1 MVFESFRKFNNSIT
15 LVGTQILFFSC
26 VVLHTKYLIYQYVFS
41 EQRLYICFLPDLVC
55 LVHDVLAG
63 LEVEAGLLVAV
74 VYVRPGLQVGDV
86 QRVTQRLH
94 VRPQDEVVGAKQRLD
109 PVAHLV
115 ADLQITRS

>member
-1 MVFESFRKFNNSIT
+1 MT

-26 VVLHTKYLIYQYVFS
+26 VVLHTKYIIHQYVFS
-41 EQRLYICFLPDLVC
+41 EQLLYYICFLSDLVC

-74 VYVRPGLQVGDV
+74 VYVRPGLQVRDV

-115 ADLQITRS
+115 ADLHNT

>member
-1 MVFESFRKFNNSIT
+1 MFPRPINLYSQNNI
-15 LVGTQILFFSC
+15 
-26 VVLHTKYLIYQYVFS
+26 
-41 EQRLYICFLPDLVC
+41 YICYLYHLVC

-74 VYVRPGLQVGDV
+74 VDVRPGLQVRDV

-115 ADLQITRS
+115 ADLHRTRIQKINKTLKL

>member
-41 EQRLYICFLPDLVC
+41 EQRLYICFLPDLVS

-74 VYVRPGLQVGDV
+74 VYVRPGLQVRDV
-86 QRVTQRLH
+86 QCVTQRLY
-94 VRPQDEVVGAKQRLD
+94 VGPQDEVVGAKQRLD

-115 ADLQITRS
+115 ADLHNT